1 MAKLPL
7 AVRTPHAGAVL
18 ATAPEGPVTL
28 ANIEAKI
35 PIIKHDKIFNMADYI

>member
-7 AVRTPHAGAVL
+7 AVRPPHAGAVL

>member
-7 AVRTPHAGAVL
+7 IVRPPHAGAVL

-35 PIIKHDKIFNMADYI
+35 PIIKHDKIFNMPDYI